1 MIHIFM
7 CIIGIICMLEA
18 EAVEAVATVS
28 SSLS

>member
-1 MIHIFM
+1 M
-7 CIIGIICMLEA
+7 CIIGIICMLEAEAA